1 MQHPNAKDINY
12 VKKYI
17 MYAKQTIKHQVRQPK
32 HQVRQPK
39 HQVRQSKHQVRQTGW
54 QVLFMLDFSLLFK
67 IYRWHFVTYANK
79 ADSVVTKR
87 LREQEPAFPFFS

>member
-1 MQHPNAKDINY
+1 
-12 VKKYI
+12 
-17 MYAKQTIKHQVRQPK
+17 
-32 HQVRQPK
+32 
-39 HQVRQSKHQVRQTGW
+39 
-54 QVLFMLDFSLLFK
+54 MLDFSLLYK